1 MFHAKREMWNDE
13 LDKMTYDKVPP
24 YFVGLSSVEGA
35 ITVGRFTFLPRFYF
49 SFTNATENQL
59 HIAHRTMV
67 GGLIPG
73 RYYEYQLP
81 FFGLTRGFRYQVG
94 YNASPQAD
102 VRFRLNHKT
111 YLTGRSAL
119 LVNSTQFRKLFDFK
133 DEFAQSSDYAFG
145 LEFGRKTALGPVQL
159 GVAWSKRTHFGWY
172 FSLGFDF

>member
-1 MFHAKREMWNDE
+1 M
-13 LDKMTYDKVPP
+13 
-24 YFVGLSSVEGA
+24 
-35 ITVGRFTFLPRFYF
+35 
-49 SFTNATENQL
+49 
-59 HIAHRTMV
+59 
-67 GGLIPG
+67 
-73 RYYEYQLP
+73 
-81 FFGLTRGFRYQVG
+81 G

-102 VRFRLNHKT
+102 VRFRLNRKT

-133 DEFAQSSDYAFG
+133 HESSDYAFG